1 MQKTIIQIGSHVGDT
16 INEPIFNIVD
26 NNTKLI
32 LVEPVPFLFKQLI
45 NNYNKI
51 FKTNQNIFF
60 INKAVSNFIGEI
72 EMTIPSENNNWQDL
86 PFWASQLASVNS
98 DHATG
103 HISSLLVEKIN
114 VKTTT
119 INEIVKEY
127 NINQIDLLHTDTEGH
142 DNIILMDYDFVIKPK
157 KIIFEHKHMDGL
169 FQIGIKYIELSNKL
183 LSLGYKKTQQ
193 NSEDTTFELVRVCV
207 LQTDNRTSLNYLL
220 KTQEVNKKFCNILK
234 YDYLFLEL
242 DNNKYGDIHPATKKI
257 HVVNDILQ
265 NTEYSI
271 LVFLDSD
278 AWIQNCYWLNDI
290 INNLI
295 NNNEKQGCFSR
306 DPYISIYTTFIN
318 SGSFIIKNNAFTKQ
332 MYDLIIKDLYN
343 NNNYH
348 NYWPYD
354 QYYISKYIFENKEK
368 FTIFL
373 PDILNTP
380 VGKVLRHNWRKNQK
394 MYDDLNEIIA
404 LKNEDICLDKTYFI
418 ENDYYDDLIFPNIV
432 LTDYEY

>member
-1 MQKTIIQIGSHVGDT
+1 
-16 INEPIFNIVD
+16 
-26 NNTKLI
+26 
-32 LVEPVPFLFKQLI
+32 
-45 NNYNKI
+45 
-51 FKTNQNIFF
+51 
-60 INKAVSNFIGEI
+60 
-72 EMTIPSENNNWQDL
+72 
-86 PFWASQLASVNS
+86 
-98 DHATG
+98 
-103 HISSLLVEKIN
+103 
-114 VKTTT
+114 
-119 INEIVKEY
+119 
-127 NINQIDLLHTDTEGH
+127 
-142 DNIILMDYDFVIKPK
+142 
-157 KIIFEHKHMDGL
+157 
-169 FQIGIKYIELSNKL
+169 
-183 LSLGYKKTQQ
+183 
-193 NSEDTTFELVRVCV
+193 LVRVCV

-295 NNNEKQGCFSR
+295 NNDEKQGCFSR

-380 VGKVLRHNWRKNQK
+380 VGKVLRHNWLKNQK

-418 ENDYYDDLIFPNIV
+418 ENDYYDDLIFPNII